1 MSAPSM
7 NGQAPSLPR
16 HLAIIM
22 DGNGRWAVRR
32 GLSRHE
38 GHEMGIE
45 ALRRVVRACVARGIP
60 YLTVYAFS
68 TENWERPADEVA
80 ALMRLLDR
88 VLIEEV
94 DDLAAQGVRVRV
106 LGRRKGLPEDLVARI
121 EQACQKTAGNDRL
134 ILSVAWNYGGRAE
147 IVDAA
152 QAIAREAAAGRLD
165 PEAINETLFAE
176 YLYTAGLPDPDLV
189 IRTGGEFRI
198 SNFLLW
204 QVAYAEFWAT
214 PVLWP
219 DFSERDLDEAL
230 EAYRH
235 RSRRF
240 GRVEV
245 GPQP

>member
-1 MSAPSM
+1 MSVPSP
-7 NGQAPSLPR
+7 NGQGPALPK

-22 DGNGRWAVRR
+22 DGNGRWAQRR

-45 ALRRVVRACVARGIP
+45 ALRRVIRASVQRGIP

-88 VLIEEV
+88 VLVQEV
-94 DDLAAQGVRVRV
+94 DDLAAQGVQVRV
-106 LGRRKGLPEDLVARI
+106 LGRRAGLPADLVARI
-121 EQACQKTAGNDRL
+121 EGACQKTAGNRRL

-152 QAIAREAAAGRLD
+152 RAIAREVAAGRLA
-165 PEAINETLFAE
+165 PEAIDEALFEA
-176 YLYTAGLPDPDLV
+176 YLYSYGLPDPDLV

-204 QVAYAEFWAT
+204 QVAYSELWVT

-219 DFSERDLDEAL
+219 DFSEAELDRAL
-230 EAYRH
+230 DAYRH

-245 GPQP
+245 GSQP

>member
-1 MSAPSM
+1 MSVYSP
-7 NGQAPSLPR
+7 NGEGRALPR

-22 DGNGRWAVRR
+22 DGNGRWAQRR

-38 GHEMGIE
+38 GHEKGIE
-45 ALRRVVRACVARGIP
+45 ALRRVVRACVQRGIP

-68 TENWERPADEVA
+68 TENWERPADEVN

-88 VLIEEV
+88 VLVNEV
-94 DDLAAQGVRVRV
+94 DELASQGVQVRV
-106 LGRRKGLPEDLVARI
+106 LGRREGLPKDLIARI
-121 EQACQKTAGNDRL
+121 ERACRKTAGNRRL
-134 ILSVAWNYGGRAE
+134 VLSVAWNYGGRAE
-147 IVDAA
+147 IVDATR
-152 QAIAREAAAGRLD
+152 AIAEEVAAGRLD
-165 PEAINETLFAE
+165 PQAIDESVFEAH
-176 YLYTAGLPDPDLV
+176 LYSRGLPDPDLV

-204 QVAYAEFWAT
+204 QLAYAELWVT

-219 DFSERDLDEAL
+219 DFSEAELDDAL

-240 GRVEV
+240 GRVEAR
-245 GPQP
+245 PQP

>member
-1 MSAPSM
+1 MPPSDIDLSRVP
-7 NGQAPSLPR
+7 A
-16 HLAIIM
+16 HVACVM
-22 DGNGRWAVRR
+22 DGNGRWATRR
-32 GLSRHE
+32 GLKRTE
-38 GHEMGIE
+38 GHAAGEEALFDTVEGALELGIE
-45 ALRRVVRACVARGIP
+45 W
-60 YLTVYAFS
+60 LTVYAFS

-94 DDLAAQGVRVRV
+94 DELAAQGVRVRV